1 MRCASAASVSS
12 PGSATRLRGR
22 DARAL
27 ARPVSPFPPRRHR
40 RGAARFASKGDDG
53 SSASPG
59 SSDASPPEGPSF
71 AEAREKFKRDF
82 WDEVANDPGGVPFL
96 KPRDRGEDRDGRVGP
111 RRAQAVKTRGAM
123 ETESGEDETESG
135 AGSTK
140 TWPASPRRESFWS
153 RCTLAGL
160 VLGVWFGV
168 WGLTSMHWPTVA
180 WTARHPRALAWS
192 VDLGWSVL
200 AEVARRLAAPML
212 RLLAA
217 WFAMRSRWAL
227 ALVAA
232 VGAFAAPGVEA

>member
-1 MRCASAASVSS
+1 MRV
-12 PGSATRLRGR
+12 RGVGFVTGLGDAPPR
-22 DARAL
+22 PRCARAL

-96 KPRDRGEDRDGRVGP
+96 KPRDGRGGP
-111 RRAQAVKTRGAM
+111 RRGDPGAKEGGATE
-123 ETESGEDETESG
+123 ETSGARADPESG
-135 AGSTK
+135 AGTTSGHDR
-140 TWPASPRRESFWS
+140 RRESFWS

-160 VLGVWFGV
+160 ALGVWFGV

-180 WTARHPRALAWS
+180 WTAKHPRALAWS

-200 AEVARRLAAPML
+200 AEVARRLAAPAL